1 MKSKLTAKN
10 FLRFTIIAVGLIL
23 FIPLLFQPGFRTLV
37 ALALLG
43 MLYSWFLVNA
53 WERLADSLNRS
64 SNPFNR
70 LLGGLGKLVRL
81 FLPVKAWGA
90 VPCFIQLFILLCF
103 FIFGFL
109 LAPLYFEITRNPA
122 IQGWVRDFFQ
132 TTAPEAYQFLNEL
145 TYTPD
150 PYRILVENAR
160 QIFNSLN
167 TFFAAIVLPFSFV
180 LFSGIG
186 AAIYEPTRQL
196 FIRAEKSRKGY
207 SDILS
212 SYSRL
217 MGEYLLFISIYY
229 LLLGGVIA
237 VILEI
242 LNRFDIT
249 HFDGIIILGLVL
261 VFLLGN
267 LVVPGLGT
275 LVATVLI
282 SGMISLWQGL
292 LGGGIAA
299 GIFLFYFT
307 MDDYLIKPMFINWL
321 GGSEKSR
328 WDFGLETIIIGL
340 AIFYASFGLIGFLL
354 VFPGLCFLDAYLRHQ
369 YPDLRPWLL
378 SPIKMLGKMEE

>member
-1 MKSKLTAKN
+1 MDSKLTAKN
-10 FLRFTIIAVGLIL
+10 FLKFAVITISLIL

-37 ALALLG
+37 ALGLLG
-43 MLYSWFLVNA
+43 ILYSWFLVDT
-53 WERLADSLNRS
+53 WERLTDRIYGGT
-64 SNPFNR
+64 NPFSR
-70 LLGGLGKLVRL
+70 LLTGVSKL
-81 FLPVKAWGA
+81 FKFFFPVKAWGA
-90 VPCFIQLFILLCF
+90 VPCFIQLFILFCL

-122 IQGWVRDFFQ
+122 IQGWVRDFLQ
-132 TTAPEAYQFLNEL
+132 TTAPEAYQFLDQL
-145 TYTPD
+145 TYSPD
-150 PYRILVENAR
+150 PYRILMENAR

-167 TFFAAIVLPFSFV
+167 SFFAVIVLPASFV
-180 LFSGIG
+180 LFTGIG
-186 AAIYEPTRQL
+186 AVIYEPAQKL
-196 FIRAEKSRKGY
+196 FIQAEKSGKKY

-229 LLLGGVIA
+229 LLLGGIIA
-237 VILEI
+237 IVLET
-242 LNRFDIT
+242 LNRFNIT

-267 LVVPGLGT
+267 LIVPGLGT

-282 SGMISLWQGL
+282 SGMISLWQGII
-292 LGGGIAA
+292 GGAIA
-299 GIFLFYFT
+299 GVIFLIYFT
-307 MDDYLIKPMFINWL
+307 MDDYLIKPSFINWL
-321 GGSEKSR
+321 GGGEKSR
-328 WDFGLETIIIGL
+328 WDFGLETLILGL

-369 YPDLRPWLL
+369 YPDIRPWLL